1 MQNDSDNVVRHVD
14 YAQDLLRKFF
24 ELLPSE
30 YGDDS
35 QVLSMHDLIHVADDV
50 RHNRVSL
57 SEISAF

>member
-1 MQNDSDNVVRHVD
+1 MLNDSDNAVRHVD

-35 QVLSMHDLIHVADDV
+35 QVLSMHA
-50 RHNRVSL
+50 
-57 SEISAF
+57 

>member
-1 MQNDSDNVVRHVD
+1 MLNDSDNAVRHVD